1 MSDENAL
8 AIVFRTS
15 QYAEAMMLCSMLGD
29 ARIPAEM
36 LGANQS
42 GMIIGGGGELMAIRI
57 VVPAS
62 FEAEAVALIE
72 AHMKAIGFEPHADAP
87 ATEGADALLPCPNCE
102 KVGLTLHAQCPGCGF
117 EILTADAPPVFVK
130 DHAPGAR
137 SFCPECRDPLT
148 FPSGKC
154 GACHEELEPLESG
167 DRLCP
172 SLKHVLY
179 RDTVGGFVCKA
190 CERVWIDLPA

>member
-1 MSDENAL
+1 MSDEKD
-8 AIVFRTS
+8 ISVVFRTS
-15 QYAEAMMLCSMLGD
+15 QPDEAPAIAGRLTEAG
-29 ARIPAEM
+29 IPFEV
-36 LGANQS
+36 
-42 GMIIGGGGELMAIRI
+42 RI
-57 VVPAS
+57 VVQAAR
-62 FEAEAVALIE
+62 EQEAVSVIE
-72 AHMKAIGFEPHADAP
+72 AYMQSIGAAPHEDKPEAA
-87 ATEGADALLPCPNCE
+87 EEADALLPCPNCE
-102 KVGLTLHAQCPGCGF
+102 AVGITLRKPCTGCGY
-117 EILTADAPPVFVK
+117 EILVADAPPVFVK
-130 DHAPGAR
+130 EHAPGAQ

-190 CERVWIDLPA
+190 CERVWVDLAA